1 MSGMGLAGGVRDPS
15 IETGE
20 SQAPSVLKDKKEDDA
35 AVMYH

>member
-1 MSGMGLAGGVRDPS
+1 MSGMGLAGGARDPS

-20 SQAPSVLKDKKEDDA
+20 SQAASVLKDKKDEDA

>member
-1 MSGMGLAGGVRDPS
+1 MGVAAGVRDPS

-20 SQAPSVLKDKKEDDA
+20 SQAASVLKDKKDDDA